1 MTDKL
6 PTNLLALFQ
15 PRPPLR
21 YLQPADHAPEQ
32 RSTAPIS
39 GVAQFLQ
46 ELRKPDPEYCPTE
59 SWLLA
64 RDRKKREKQEAQEQY
79 LKEGMENYNPDND
92 PHIRGDPYKTLF
104 VSRLSYDI
112 KEQDLERE
120 FGRFGPIDRIRLVRD
135 KETKKPRGYAFILFE
150 REKDMKAAFKET
162 DGMRIKDR
170 RISVDVERGRTTKG
184 WKPRRLGGGLGG
196 RGYTKIP
203 AARPTGPSGYGG
215 YGGFRGGHG
224 GFRGGG
230 GGGGG
235 GFGGR
240 NFDRGPPRGGQFGH
254 RGVGFQGGNAPS
266 NAPSGPS
273 GRNFGNPPTGPG
285 GGYDRGGPRGGGGGG
300 GGGGG
305 HDDRGHRDRMNGDSR
320 GGGGGGGRDRFD
332 DRRDRDGG
340 YGSRYDDSRK
350 RGYEGGDT
358 GSDPRRR
365 RY

>member
-6 PTNLLALFQ
+6 PGNLLALFQ

-21 YLQPADHAPEQ
+21 YLQPADHAPEHRQ
-32 RSTAPIS
+32 TAPIS
-39 GVAQFLQ
+39 GVAQYLQ
-46 ELRKPDPEYCPTE
+46 ELRRPDPDYMPTE

-64 RDRKKREKQEAQEQY
+64 RDRKKREKLENQERT
-79 LKEGMENYNPDND
+79 LKQGVETYNPEND

-104 VSRLSYDI
+104 VSRLSYDV

-135 KETKKPRGYAFILFE
+135 KESKKPRGYAFILFE

-203 AARPTGPSGYGG
+203 AARPTGPSGFGG
-215 YGGFRGGHG
+215 GGGFGGFRGGHG

-273 GRNFGNPPTGPG
+273 GRNFGNAPTGP
-285 GGYDRGGPRGGGGGG
+285 GGYDRGGPPR
-300 GGGGG
+300 GG

-320 GGGGGGGRDRFD
+320 GSGGRDRFD
-332 DRRDRDGG
+332 DRRDRDSGGGGGGGGG
-340 YGSRYDDSRK
+340 YSGRYDDSRK
-350 RGYEGGDT
+350 RGYEGGESGGD
-358 GSDPRRR
+358 SRRR

>member
-15 PRPPLR
+15 PRPALR
-21 YLQPADHAPEQ
+21 YLHPADHAPEQ
-32 RSTAPIS
+32 RRTAPIS
-39 GVAQFLQ
+39 GVAQYLE
-46 ELRKPDPEYCPTE
+46 ELRTPDPNYTPTE
-59 SWLLA
+59 SWLQQ
-64 RDRKKREKQEAQEQY
+64 RDRKKREKKERQERAV
-79 LKEGMENYNPDND
+79 KEGLETYNPDND

-104 VSRLSYDI
+104 VSRLSYDV

-170 RISVDVERGRTTKG
+170 RICVDVERGRTTKG

-215 YGGFRGGHG
+215 FGGFRGGHG
-224 GFRGGG
+224 GFR

-240 NFDRGPPRGGQFGH
+240 NFDRGPPRGQFGN
-254 RGVGFQGGNAPS
+254 RGIGFQGGNAPS
-266 NAPSGPS
+266 NAPSGPA

-285 GGYDRGGPRGGGGGG
+285 GYDRGPPR
-300 GGGGG
+300 G
-305 HDDRGHRDRMNGDSR
+305 HDDRGGHRDRMNGDPR
-320 GGGGGGGRDRFD
+320 GGGGRDRFD

-340 YGSRYDDSRK
+340 GYSGRYDDSRK
-350 RGYEGGDT
+350 RGYEGGDS
-358 GSDPRRR
+358 GSEPRRR